1 MTRVI
6 GQGFLRATVGMR
18 VAMNEGYKK
27 AGAGTVSSVQDES
40 SCSVQWDS
48 GRLERCLLT
57 GKHGMYQLV
66 LHDTDRSATASLQL
80 DASILSMQ
88 STLSRSSDHS
98 YDQLWA
104 QESQSRSRT
113 VVEQTQSPRSP
124 GSPRVLSVLLPSNGR
139 GQTADSP
146 LSPRVLAVR
155 RSRDSVRATAS
166 ADNRW
171 PGRGSAGVLNRQ
183 AAGGGTG
190 GWRWSEGETGIFE
203 GHSQV
208 GNSPRGRI
216 LFRTRENERRGLSE
230 PPKAN
235 SEPRESQDGLK
246 GRCLRPTSFA
256 GPLPVG
262 DLAEMDHKA
271 RWSALQALI
280 YELDPSRVSLTLPS
294 LPDLQRPEHSWM
306 GADGQQHM
314 VARSQTTLGLGVV
327 GLKIDFVG
335 IQYVR
340 FQ

>member
-1 MTRVI
+1 MTRVV

-27 AGAGTVSSVQDES
+27 AGAGTVASVQDES

-48 GRLERCLLT
+48 GRLEQCLLT

-66 LHDTDRSATASLQL
+66 LHDTDRSTTASLQL

-88 STLSRSSDHS
+88 STISRSSDHI

-104 QESQSRSRT
+104 PESRSRSRT

-124 GSPRVLSVLLPSNGR
+124 GSPRVLSVHLPSKGR
-139 GQTADSP
+139 GRTADSP

-155 RSRDSVRATAS
+155 RSRDSMRAAG

-171 PGRGSAGVLNRQ
+171 PGRGCAGVLNRQ
-183 AAGGGTG
+183 AAGGDTG
-190 GWRWSEGETGIFE
+190 ERWSEGETGIYE

-216 LFRTRENERRGLSE
+216 LFRTRENERRILSE
-230 PPKAN
+230 PLKAN
-235 SEPRESQDGLK
+235 SEPRESQDGFK

-256 GPLPVG
+256 GPLPIG
-262 DLAEMDHKA
+262 DLAEMDPKA

-280 YELDPSRVSLTLPS
+280 YELDPSRVSLTVPS
-294 LPDLQRPEHSWM
+294 LPDLQRLEHSWM
-306 GADGQQHM
+306 GADGKQHM

-327 GLKIDFVG
+327 GLKVDFVG
-335 IQYVR
+335 IQYAR
-340 FQ
+340 LQ